1 MVPSLRGSP
10 LPRAERGGTVGDRE
24 VMEAGRGPRMA
35 SHRRHGRREQGDTKL
50 VLWSNQE
57 LVGCTGLR
65 CVPSRAWALGDMQGA
80 AQGSP
85 GSSASCHAG
94 TVAHV
99 VSFSH

>member
-24 VMEAGRGPRMA
+24 VMEAGQRPQDGQPQKA
-35 SHRRHGRREQGDTKL
+35 WWAGAGGTKL

-57 LVGCTGLR
+57 LVGCSGVR
-65 CVPSRAWALGDMQGA
+65 CVPSRAWAMGDMQGA

-94 TVAHV
+94 RVGQV